1 MYLRL
6 FFFILFLKNGIIQL
20 IDISTFLLEKEFWFM
35 SNWKELYPMIN
46 CRRSSRK
53 YDLSNPLSKDQ
64 LSEITDFIKHLEP
77 LVEDIRVEYRLVE
90 RKKTTCRFGEYVLV
104 IYSEKKPRYLNNV
117 GYMFEQF
124 DLFCAKMNIGTCWHG
139 LGKPDLKE
147 WHGLESVIMIT
158 LGNVSSKIE
167 ERDLTKIKRKDVQA
181 FWEGDIIEEVSRS
194 TRLSPSACNSQPW
207 QVKQD
212 NGVLRV
218 YQNNKNKSIIPKKYR
233 NFYHSI
239 DLGIFLCILELSLI
253 NHGIEFNRVIEEVN
267 IFEDIYLVMSYQLDG
282 LIN

>member
-1 MYLRL
+1 
-6 FFFILFLKNGIIQL
+6 
-20 IDISTFLLEKEFWFM
+20 
-35 SNWKELYPMIN
+35 
-46 CRRSSRK
+46 
-53 YDLSNPLSKDQ
+53 
-64 LSEITDFIKHLEP
+64 
-77 LVEDIRVEYRLVE
+77 
-90 RKKTTCRFGEYVLV
+90 
-104 IYSEKKPRYLNNV
+104 
-117 GYMFEQF
+117 
-124 DLFCAKMNIGTCWHG
+124 
-139 LGKPDLKE
+139 
-147 WHGLESVIMIT
+147 MIT